1 LELALR
7 SNFIDGE
14 EMSSNIE
21 GKLWLSPVQAAALV
35 QMLRSILRDKERPSS

>member
-7 SNFIDGE
+7 SKFIDGE
-14 EMSSNIE
+14 KMSTNIE

-35 QMLRSILRDKERPSS
+35 QMLRSILPDEERPSS